1 MPKAL
6 NNKRKNAHNARTSVQ
21 EKLKYAVDNGDA
33 KIEQKTIGRRKGLRT
48 VVTIGDKSYQYN
60 PSKITKVLTSKLN
73 KLTKTN
79 QFEATH
85 EIKRIYHDTRL
96 KNALKSYA
104 VKHKANIADGPSL
117 FNSYSNAV
125 VVSDIK
131 LKGYRGL
138 TYLKY
143 EYNRLY
149 DFLMGFPGM
158 AITVV
163 ANVAFLTEED
173 GDDDEPSEW
182 REVKSRRYELT
193 NTTQLMDVM
202 NNIAADIQIQI
213 ELKQFHKSGLRIH
226 SIDQLTVMYTI
237 FNPTRAGSYIVL
249 PKWIASKKACIN
261 IKNEDNKCLKYSIQC
276 GVFEIYKKDHP
287 DRMYHYTKLID
298 NIINWQHMKY
308 PCGSHEI
315 DTLEHNNKGL
325 LSINVFEEMEFNGEK
340 GIVIYRRT
348 RVRNAKYHVNLL
360 RIVDADG
367 NYHYVYIKDYNRL
380 IGSQTNKGTNKLH
393 HCPYCQHGFKH
404 ENTLNKHLERGCLAV
419 DGQSVKLPPKGNK
432 IEFKNHENKFKS
444 PYVIYG
450 DFECLTT
457 KTGCYSKPVNPNEQ
471 DTSKPFTRKYQKHT
485 PSGYKILVVDDKRNI
500 VTKSIYRG
508 EDCMEK
514 FVLQLAVIQKDLI
527 DSLKVNK
534 PIDMTEQDK
543 NDFKNA
549 TECYICNNWKGGFVN
564 GDKCLCKVRDHD
576 HVTGK
581 YRGAAH
587 SECNIKYNTKN
598 IKIPVFFHNLK
609 NYDAHL
615 IISHAHLLG
624 KKI

>member
-104 VKHKANIADGPSL
+104 VKHKANIAEGPSL

-173 GDDDEPSEW
+173 GDDDEPSVW
-182 REVKSRRYELT
+182 HEVKSRRYELT

-226 SIDQLTVMYTI
+226 SIDQLTLMYTI

-249 PKWIASKKACIN
+249 PKWIASKK
-261 IKNEDNKCLKYSIQC
+261 S
-276 GVFEIYKKDHP
+276 
-287 DRMYHYTKLID
+287 MY
-298 NIINWQHMKY
+298 QHQK
-308 PCGSHEI
+308 
-315 DTLEHNNKGL
+315 
-325 LSINVFEEMEFNGEK
+325 
-340 GIVIYRRT
+340 RR
-348 RVRNAKYHVNLL
+348 
-360 RIVDADG
+360 
-367 NYHYVYIKDYNRL
+367 
-380 IGSQTNKGTNKLH
+380 
-393 HCPYCQHGFKH
+393 
-404 ENTLNKHLERGCLAV
+404 
-419 DGQSVKLPPKGNK
+419 
-432 IEFKNHENKFKS
+432 
-444 PYVIYG
+444 
-450 DFECLTT
+450 
-457 KTGCYSKPVNPNEQ
+457 
-471 DTSKPFTRKYQKHT
+471 
-485 PSGYKILVVDDKRNI
+485 
-500 VTKSIYRG
+500 
-508 EDCMEK
+508 
-514 FVLQLAVIQKDLI
+514 
-527 DSLKVNK
+527 
-534 PIDMTEQDK
+534 
-543 NDFKNA
+543 
-549 TECYICNNWKGGFVN
+549 
-564 GDKCLCKVRDHD
+564 
-576 HVTGK
+576 
-581 YRGAAH
+581 
-587 SECNIKYNTKN
+587 
-598 IKIPVFFHNLK
+598 
-609 NYDAHL
+609 
-615 IISHAHLLG
+615 
-624 KKI
+624 